1 MAKLCLFYVNV
12 RKKRKADGGASSAV
26 STKKAK
32 QETEADKALQVGYL
46 L

>member
-1 MAKLCLFYVNV
+1 VNI

-32 QETEADKALQVGYL
+32 HETEEDKALQVGYFKSI
-46 L
+46 